1 MKKMSVL
8 VVALFTLITV
18 LPANAQ
24 VNLGVIGGLNLA
36 SLSFDPDPDGVDLSN
51 RTGFGIGG
59 VLSFG
64 LGETLALQ
72 LNPMFLQKGV
82 KAKATELGI
91 TLETEL
97 KASYIEVPAMLKFAF
112 GSSDTKPY
120 AMVGPTVGFL
130 LSAKQD
136 ETDIKDDVKSIDF
149 GLTFGGGVSLP
160 MGNNTVF
167 VEGRYSLGLSDINDD
182 SDPNADKV
190 KTKGIQIMAGITF
203 PFGGESYTYKGQ

>member
-72 LNPMFLQKGV
+72 LEPMFLQKG
-82 KAKATELGI
+82 AKATGQGI
-91 TLETEL
+91 TGETEV

-112 GSSDTKPY
+112 GSGEIKPY
-120 AMVGPTVGFL
+120 VMAGPTIGYL

-136 ETDIKDDVKSIDF
+136 EDDIKDDVKNIDF
-149 GLTFGGGVSLP
+149 GLAFGGGVSLP
-160 MGNNTVF
+160 MGNKTVF
-167 VEGRYSLGLSDINDD
+167 VEGRYSLGLTDINDD
-182 SDPNADKV
+182 SDPDADEI

-203 PFGGESYTYKGQ
+203 PFGGDSYAYKGR

>member
-36 SLSFDPDPDGVDLSN
+36 NLSVDPDDGVDLSN
-51 RTGFGIGG
+51 RTAFGIGG

-64 LGETLALQ
+64 MGESLALQ
-72 LNPMFLQKGV
+72 LEPMYLQKGSTL
-82 KAKATELGI
+82 KAFGE
-91 TLETEL
+91 EL
-97 KASYIEVPAMLKFAF
+97 KIEAAYIEVPAMIKFSF
-112 GSSDTKPY
+112 GSGDTKPY
-120 AMVGPTVGFL
+120 VMAGPTVGWV
-130 LSAKQD
+130 LSFEAD
-136 ETDIKDDVKSIDF
+136 GEDVKDDIKSIDF
-149 GLTFGGGVSLP
+149 GLAFGGGVSLP
-160 MGNNTVF
+160 MGNNTIF

-182 SDPNADKV
+182 SSDDTEI

-203 PFGGESYTYKGQ
+203 PLGG